1 VLATVD
7 QDEKILM
14 HRDAQWLPPFR
25 VPQG

>member
-1 VLATVD
+1 VLATVG

-25 VPQG
+25 VAQG